1 MSLLITILR
10 AVAVVSILVALS
22 IYLEFWNVAEIIT
35 AAEGHSEGIMQVMVI
50 AAVFMFI
57 GAAYIEE
64 KILKRKTR

>member
-22 IYLEFWNVAEIIT
+22 IYLEFWNLADFVK
-35 AAEGHSEGIMQVMVI
+35 AAEGQSERIMQVMVI
-50 AAVFMFI
+50 VSVFLFI
-57 GAAYIEE
+57 GAGYIEE